1 MNIIIRA
8 NNAQFKEER
17 KMCEAILE
25 LFEDEVIIRTEK
37 ARNEGKLEEKQE
49 GIKST
54 INSCK
59 DLGGTQEQ
67 ILELLVKNSNITH
80 EEAQDYIE
88 KYW

>member
-37 ARNEGKLEEKQE
+37 NLVNVRN
-49 GIKST
+49 
-54 INSCK
+54 
-59 DLGGTQEQ
+59 
-67 ILELLVKNSNITH
+67 H
-80 EEAQDYIE
+80 
-88 KYW
+88 